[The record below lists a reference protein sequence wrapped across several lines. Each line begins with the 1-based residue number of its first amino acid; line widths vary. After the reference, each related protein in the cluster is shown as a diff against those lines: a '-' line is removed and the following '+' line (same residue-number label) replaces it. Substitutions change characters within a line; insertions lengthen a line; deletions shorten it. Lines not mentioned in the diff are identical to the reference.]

1 MARKEDL
8 RFVRTNR
15 KLYETFYELIESA
28 LIEDL
33 SITDICDAAKIN
45 RATFYKHFNDKKEFV
60 FYCIAQKV
68 KELRLERSGRE
79 TANMDTLHEDAIREI
94 YAFLR
99 FMAALNAKNLDHSN
113 NTIRLVYDGLMVF
126 YFREFVVYYTKKLHY
141 KGDDSSVMAAY
152 RVGSLLSI
160 AFYGLM
166 QGENHIDEQFAEKI
180 VGSLV
185 SKMKDFENKN

>member
-68 KELRLERSGRE
+68 KEIRLERSGRE
-79 TANMDTLHEDAIREI
+79 FVNMDNLHEDTIHEI

-99 FMAALNAKNLDHSN
+99 FMTKVNAKNLDPDT
-113 NTIRLVYDGLMVF
+113 NTIRLIYDGLMVF
-126 YFREFVVYYTKKLHY
+126 YFREFVVYYTKILQY
-141 KGDDSSVMAAY
+141 KSEDASVMAAY

-160 AFYGLM
+160 AFYALM
-166 QGENHIDEQFAEKI
+166 QGEDRISESEAAKVTDGFAA
-180 VGSLV
+180 
-185 SKMKDFENKN
+185 KMKDFEKQ

>member
-68 KELRLERSGRE
+68 KEIRLEKSGRE
-79 TANMDTLHEDAIREI
+79 TANMDSLHEETIREI

-99 FMAALNAKNLDHSN
+99 FMVSLNAKNLDHSTD
-113 NTIRLVYDGLMVF
+113 TIRLVYDGLMVF
-126 YFREFVVYYTKKLHY
+126 YFREFVIYYTKKMHY
-141 KGDDSSVMAAY
+141 KNDEPSVMAAY
-152 RVGSLLSI
+152 RVGSLLSL
-160 AFYGLM
+160 AFYSLM
-166 QGENHIDEQFAEKI
+166 QGEDRINEQVAEKMI
-180 VGSLV
+180 DSFVN
-185 SKMKDFENKN
+185 KMKEFENQN